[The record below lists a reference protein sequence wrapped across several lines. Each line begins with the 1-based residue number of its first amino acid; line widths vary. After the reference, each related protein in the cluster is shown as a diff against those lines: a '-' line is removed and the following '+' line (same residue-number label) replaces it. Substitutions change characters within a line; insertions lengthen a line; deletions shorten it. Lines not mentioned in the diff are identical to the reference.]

1 MATPTTAG
9 YGNISTN
16 STTQVSLPLSLSLSL
31 SLKRLFLSKD
41 QKQN

>member
-16 STTQVSLPLSLSLSL
+16 STTQVSLSLSL

>member
-16 STTQVSLPLSLSLSL
+16 STTPVSL